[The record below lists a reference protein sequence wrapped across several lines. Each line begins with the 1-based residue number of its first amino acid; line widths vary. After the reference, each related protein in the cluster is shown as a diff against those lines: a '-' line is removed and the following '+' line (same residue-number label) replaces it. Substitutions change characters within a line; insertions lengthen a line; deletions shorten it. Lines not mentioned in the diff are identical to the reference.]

1 MDKEIIHGHPTKEEI
16 YQWYVVEDGAYVD
29 APKHFNISRW
39 EFERRCRVFGIRKD
53 RRKTCLKSVATREA
67 KAGGKDAYNQQL
79 KEVRN
84 RNAVEKYGSAEAINQ
99 KRSQTLKET

>member
-1 MDKEIIHGHPTKEEI
+1 MENNKEE
-16 YQWYVVEDGAYVD
+16 QLND
-29 APKHFNISRW
+29 K
-39 EFERRCRVFGIRKD
+39 
-53 RRKTCLKSVATREA
+53 
-67 KAGGKDAYNQQL
+67 QL